1 MPIAAEIEGQPKFPD
16 VVVPLEGHD
25 GNGFMIASRVR
36 KALEKAGH
44 REEAKTF
51 FDDALSSDY
60 MHLLDTVQKYV
71 SI

>member
-1 MPIAAEIEGQPKFPD
+1 MPNASEVAGQPKFPD
-16 VVVPLEGHD
+16 VVVPLEGQD

-44 REEAKTF
+44 REEAKEF
-51 FDDALSSDY
+51 YDDALSGDY